1 MPTPPPLP
9 GSPGTGLQVSCHFM
23 SCYDVILCH
32 DVLCHDMLLCHD
44 VSCYTSCH
52 VGDHPGDLSSL
63 SPDRPNPR
71 AHLASAKSIDVI
83 REDDEEE
90 EDESDDVL
98 IELGKH

>member
-1 MPTPPPLP
+1 ML
-9 GSPGTGLQVSCHFM
+9 
-23 SCYDVILCH
+23 CYV
-32 DVLCHDMLLCHD
+32 ML
-44 VSCYTSCH
+44 SCH
-52 VGDHPGDLSSL
+52 VSCAGDHPGDLSSL

-90 EDESDDVL
+90 DESDDVL

>member
-1 MPTPPPLP
+1 MCFSAISAPISARPL
-9 GSPGTGLQVSCHFM
+9 GAM
-23 SCYDVILCH
+23 D
-32 DVLCHDMLLCHD
+32 
-44 VSCYTSCH
+44 
-52 VGDHPGDLSSL
+52 DLSSL

-90 EDESDDVL
+90 DESDDVL

>member
-1 MPTPPPLP
+1 MSFNVML
-9 GSPGTGLQVSCHFM
+9 CHVVM
-23 SCYDVILCH
+23 SCVMLCH
-32 DVLCHDMLLCHD
+32 A
-44 VSCYTSCH
+44 
-52 VGDHPGDLSSL
+52 GDHPGDLSSL

-90 EDESDDVL
+90 DESDDVL

>member
-1 MPTPPPLP
+1 MLKVK
-9 GSPGTGLQVSCHFM
+9 L
-23 SCYDVILCH
+23 
-32 DVLCHDMLLCHD
+32 LLCYVMCD
-44 VSCYTSCH
+44 E
-52 VGDHPGDLSSL
+52 GDHPGDLSSL

-83 REDDEEE
+83 REDDEG

>member
-1 MPTPPPLP
+1 MI
-9 GSPGTGLQVSCHFM
+9 CNA
-23 SCYDVILCH
+23 
-32 DVLCHDMLLCHD
+32 
-44 VSCYTSCH
+44 
-52 VGDHPGDLSSL
+52 GDHPGDLSSL

-90 EDESDDVL
+90 DESDDVL

>member
-1 MPTPPPLP
+1 MF
-9 GSPGTGLQVSCHFM
+9 CFM
-23 SCYDVILCH
+23 LC
-32 DVLCHDMLLCHD
+32 L
-44 VSCYTSCH
+44 

-90 EDESDDVL
+90 DESDDVL

>member
-1 MPTPPPLP
+1 MPTPPPPP
-9 GSPGTGLQVSCHFM
+9 GSPGTGLQVLHVM
-23 SCYDVILCH
+23 
-32 DVLCHDMLLCHD
+32 LCHDMLLCRV
-44 VSCYTSCH
+44 VSCYTSYA
-52 VGDHPGDLSSL
+52 GDHPGDLSSL

-90 EDESDDVL
+90 DESDDVL

>member
-1 MPTPPPLP
+1 MLY
-9 GSPGTGLQVSCHFM
+9 VM
-23 SCYDVILCH
+23 SC
-32 DVLCHDMLLCHD
+32 
-44 VSCYTSCH
+44 S
-52 VGDHPGDLSSL
+52 GDHQGDLSSL